1 MPGYKSRKNLRKSK
15 NKSKTGGRRRKYTV
29 KKVRRGR
36 KVMRGGGDIVTFD
49 DLEKK
54 LTDKNA
60 MKPFL
65 KLLQCGSTFKYFKQD
80 VWDEYKVED
89 DKINITK
96 IIDDYFSDI
105 SNLDENAKKPLNLK
119 RLAFQRISDLDAE
132 LLEKTLEELQQ
143 S

>member
-1 MPGYKSRKNLRKSK
+1 MPGYKSRKHLRKSK
-15 NKSKTGGRRRKYTV
+15 KKSKTGGRRRKYTV

-49 DLEKK
+49 ELEKK
-54 LTDKNA
+54 LNETTP

-65 KLLQCGSTFKYFKQD
+65 RLLNCGSTFKYFKED
-80 VWDEYKVED
+80 VWDEYKVD
-89 DKINITK
+89 DKINIKK

-132 LLEKTLEELQQ
+132 LLEKTLQELQQ

>member
-15 NKSKTGGRRRKYTV
+15 KKSTTGGRRRKYTV

-54 LTDKNA
+54 LTEKNA

-65 KLLQCGSTFKYFKQD
+65 QLLNCGSTFEYFKQD
-80 VWDEYKVED
+80 VWDEYKVD
-89 DKINITK
+89 DKINIKK
-96 IIDDYFSDI
+96 IIDDYFSEI
-105 SNLDENAKKPLNLK
+105 SDTLDENAKYLLELK
-119 RLAFQRISDLDAE
+119 RLALNKIKSDEE
-132 LLEKTLEELQQ
+132 LLKTTLEELQK